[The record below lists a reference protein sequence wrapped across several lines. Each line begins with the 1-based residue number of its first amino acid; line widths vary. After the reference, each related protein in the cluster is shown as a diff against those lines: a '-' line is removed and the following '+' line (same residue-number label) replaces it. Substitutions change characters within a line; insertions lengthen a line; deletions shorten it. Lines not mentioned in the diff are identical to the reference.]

1 MEAVI
6 MKPVAKTASILHAP
20 ISIVMRTGI
29 PSQKLQYTRGTKQ
42 MDSGF
47 VVGQPRA
54 RMLLRWPR
62 QQRNYNCC
70 GLNNILV
77 DAHGAA
83 RGAT

>member
-1 MEAVI
+1 ML
-6 MKPVAKTASILHAP
+6 KRVAETASILHAP

-62 QQRNYNCC
+62 QKSKYNCC

-77 DAHGAA
+77 DAYSELS
-83 RGAT
+83 